1 MNTRSKEQEF
11 KNNKSLGCNVSGFYL
26 FIEKQTKG
34 ENAAMASATKN
45 QCIATDWLE
54 EDNLM
59 LLECWTRDGYTF
71 EDIANKIGITLTTLR
86 AWRKQYPEIDA
97 ALKKGR
103 EIIDYKVENALLKS
117 ALGYKTKEVKVT
129 TTMRHGKVVETIKE
143 VTDKEQAP
151 NVSAIQCWL
160 YNRLPKKWKNMNSR
174 SNLFDEVDEDTSIHV
189 TVTRAS
195 KPNHPQTDDTV
206 DEEWQDEVNSSI
218 EIRNATEEEQREA
231 ERAKKNTKAQSGSNV
246 TTKVESESED
256 DLDYWPDD
264 WDESEWED

>member
-1 MNTRSKEQEF
+1 
-11 KNNKSLGCNVSGFYL
+11 
-26 FIEKQTKG
+26 
-34 ENAAMASATKN
+34 MASVTKN
-45 QCIATDWLE
+45 QCQATDWLE

-71 EDIANKIGITLTTLR
+71 QDIANRIGITVETLR
-86 AWRKQYPEIDA
+86 TWRRQYPDIDN

-117 ALGYKTKEVKVT
+117 ALGYKTREVKVT
-129 TTMRHGKVVETIKE
+129 TTMRYGKVIETVKE

-160 YNRLPKKWKNMNSR
+160 YHRTPNKWKNMNSR
-174 SNLFDEVDEDTSIHV
+174 ANILDNMDEDTSIHI

-195 KPNHPQTDDTV
+195 EPTTAQSQSDDTV
-206 DEEWQDEVNSSI
+206 DKEWQDGLMDMSTVNQSI
-218 EIRNATEEEQREA
+218 EIRKSTEEERKA
-231 ERAKKNTKAQSGSNV
+231 ADKAKAQSKKNNKTNV
-246 TTKVESESED
+246 LTKVEKEPED

-264 WDESEWED
+264 WEDKDDSQED

>member
-1 MNTRSKEQEF
+1 
-11 KNNKSLGCNVSGFYL
+11 
-26 FIEKQTKG
+26 
-34 ENAAMASATKN
+34 MASEKKTKN
-45 QCIATDWLE
+45 ECIATEWLE

-59 LLECWTRDGYTF
+59 LLECWARDGYTVQ
-71 EDIANKIGITLTTLR
+71 DIANRIGSSISTLR
-86 AWRKQYPEIDA
+86 AWRVQYPEIDS

-129 TTMRHGKVVETIKE
+129 TTMRYGKVVETIKE

-160 YNRLPKKWKNMNSR
+160 YNRLPNKWKKNR
-174 SNLFDEVDEDTSIHV
+174 DQLIELDDEDTKIQV

-195 KPNHPQTDDTV
+195 ASQSTTAQQDKTAEDK
-206 DEEWQDEVNSSI
+206 EWQDGLSTMNQSI
-218 EIRNATEEEQREA
+218 EIRSMTEEERAEA
-231 ERAKKNTKAQSGSNV
+231 AKKKAQANEQSALNM
-246 TTKVESESED
+246 TTKVENEASDE

-264 WDESEWED
+264 WKDEDEELED

>member
-1 MNTRSKEQEF
+1 
-11 KNNKSLGCNVSGFYL
+11 
-26 FIEKQTKG
+26 
-34 ENAAMASATKN
+34 MASATKN
-45 QCIATDWLE
+45 QCLATDWLE

-71 EDIANKIGITLTTLR
+71 QDIANRIGVTVETLR
-86 AWRKQYPEIDA
+86 AWRRQYPEIDE

-160 YNRLPKKWKNMNSR
+160 YNRTPKKWKNMNSR
-174 SNLFDEVDEDTSIHV
+174 TNILDDMDEDTSIHV

-195 KPNHPQTDDTV
+195 KATAQTQSDDTV
-206 DEEWQDEVNSSI
+206 DEEWQDEVNQSI
-218 EIRNATEEEQREA
+218 EIRKSTEEE
-231 ERAKKNTKAQSGSNV
+231 KKAADKVKAQNKKKGETKAL
-246 TTKVESESED
+246 TKVESEPED

-264 WDESEWED
+264 WEDDEEWED

>member
-1 MNTRSKEQEF
+1 
-11 KNNKSLGCNVSGFYL
+11 
-26 FIEKQTKG
+26 
-34 ENAAMASATKN
+34 MASGSKTKN
-45 QCIATDWLE
+45 ECIATEWLE

-59 LLECWTRDGYTF
+59 LLECWARDGYTF
-71 EDIANKIGITLTTLR
+71 QDIANRIGISISTLR
-86 AWRKQYPEIDA
+86 MWRREYPDIDN

-129 TTMRHGKVVETIKE
+129 TTIRYGKTVETIKE

-160 YNRLPKKWKNMNSR
+160 YNRLPNKWKKNR
-174 SNLFDEVDEDTSIHV
+174 DQLIELDEEDTKIQV

-195 KPNHPQTDDTV
+195 ASQSTTAQQDETV
-206 DEEWQDEVNSSI
+206 EDKEWQDGLSTMNQSI
-218 EIRNATEEEQREA
+218 EIRNMTEEERVEA
-231 ERAKKNTKAQSGSNV
+231 AKKKAQTNEQSTPNV
-246 TTKVESESED
+246 ATKVENEASDE

-264 WDESEWED
+264 WEDEDEEWED

>member
-1 MNTRSKEQEF
+1 
-11 KNNKSLGCNVSGFYL
+11 
-26 FIEKQTKG
+26 
-34 ENAAMASATKN
+34 MASGSKTKN
-45 QCIATDWLE
+45 ECIATEWLE

-59 LLECWTRDGYTF
+59 LLECWARDGYTF
-71 EDIANKIGITLTTLR
+71 QDIANRIGISISTLR
-86 AWRKQYPEIDA
+86 AWRAQYPEIND

-129 TTMRHGKVVETIKE
+129 TTIRFGKTVETVKE

-160 YNRLPKKWKNMNSR
+160 YNRLPNKWKKNRDQLIELN
-174 SNLFDEVDEDTSIHV
+174 EEDTKIQV

-195 KPNHPQTDDTV
+195 TSQSTTAQH
-206 DEEWQDEVNSSI
+206 DETAEDKEWQDGLSTMNQSI
-218 EIRNATEEEQREA
+218 EIRSATEEERAEA
-231 ERAKKNTKAQSGSNV
+231 AKKKAQTNEQSTSNV
-246 TTKVESESED
+246 ATKVENEASDE

-264 WDESEWED
+264 WEDEDEEWED

>member
-1 MNTRSKEQEF
+1 
-11 KNNKSLGCNVSGFYL
+11 
-26 FIEKQTKG
+26 
-34 ENAAMASATKN
+34 MASATIN
-45 QCIATDWLE
+45 QCQATDWLE

-71 EDIANKIGITLTTLR
+71 EDIANKIGITTNTLR
-86 AWRKQYPEIDA
+86 WWRKQYPEINE

-117 ALGYKTKEVKVT
+117 ALGYKTKEVKVI

-160 YNRLPKKWKNMNSR
+160 YNRLPQKWKNMNSR
-174 SNLFDEVDEDTSIHV
+174 SNILDDMDEDTSIHV

-195 KPNHPQTDDTV
+195 KQNAQRQSDSADDNDTD
-206 DEEWQDEVNSSI
+206 WQDEVNPSI
-218 EIRNATEEEQREA
+218 EIRKSTDEERAEA
-231 ERAKKNTKAQSGSNV
+231 EKNKAVAKSNI
-246 TTKVESESED
+246 TQNNSTKVESEAED

-264 WDESEWED
+264 WEDEELED